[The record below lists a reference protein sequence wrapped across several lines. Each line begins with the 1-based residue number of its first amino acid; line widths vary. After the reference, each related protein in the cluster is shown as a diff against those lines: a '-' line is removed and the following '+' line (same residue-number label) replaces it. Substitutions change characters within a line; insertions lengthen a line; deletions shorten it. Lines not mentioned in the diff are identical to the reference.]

1 MLAAGPTR
9 VDPAIPMPAIAE
21 RKPKDQSIIAALG
34 GFGLPLELDRS
45 EFFGSGAT
53 RPVAFRF
60 TFREVP
66 FSCTTERR
74 DGQPVLTLIGDF
86 GALPY
91 TAEGPERRKAMQT
104 VVAHA
109 RRRSGLDWQ
118 VTPRQEIIVRGGI
131 CLALPL
137 TPVAMVTGA
146 VTLLLRARPFLELLL
161 ETMTEEG

>member
-21 RKPKDQSIIAALG
+21 RKPRDQSIIADLVD
-34 GFGLPLELDRS
+34 FRLPLELDRS
-45 EFFGSGAT
+45 EFFGSCST

-60 TFREVP
+60 TYREVP
-66 FSCTTERR
+66 FSCTAERK
-74 DGQPVLTLIGDF
+74 DGQPELTLTGDF

-91 TAEGPERRKAMQT
+91 TAEGQERRKALKT

-118 VTPRQEIIVRGGI
+118 VTPQQEIIMRGGI
-131 CLALPL
+131 SLALPL

-146 VTLLLRARPFLELLL
+146 VTLLLRARPFLDLLL
-161 ETMTEEG
+161 ETMTEER

>member
-1 MLAAGPTR
+1 
-9 VDPAIPMPAIAE
+9 MPAIAE

-66 FSCTTERR
+66 FSCIAERK
-74 DGQPVLTLIGDF
+74 DGQPVLVLTGDF

-91 TAEGPERRKAMQT
+91 TAEGPERRKAVQT

-109 RRRSGLDWQ
+109 RCRSGLDWQ
-118 VTPRQEIIVRGGI
+118 VTPHQEIIVRGGI
-131 CLALPL
+131 SLALPL